1 MINSVLVLCT
11 GNICRSPM
19 AEAVLLLELR
29 EALAGLGDEERAV
42 SVASAGIGALVG
54 QSADAHAL
62 RLMAGRG
69 INIDGHRGRAFT
81 GDMGRKSDLILTMSR
96 SQRHHVERE
105 WPLLQGR
112 VFTFGYFEDADIE
125 DPYRRGESAFRTAL
139 DDIDRGVGRWLPF
152 ILG

>member
-19 AEAVLLLELR
+19 AEAALSLALKSELAR
-29 EALAGLGDEERAV
+29 RGDDARHIDV
-42 SVASAGIGALVG
+42 SSAGVGALVSHG
-54 QSADAHAL
+54 ADAHAL

-69 INIDGHRGRAFT
+69 IDIERHRGRALT
-81 GDMGRKSDLILTMSR
+81 GHMGRTSDLILTMST

-125 DPYRRGESAFRTAL
+125 DPYRQGESAFRKAL
-139 DDIDRGVGRWLPF
+139 DDIDRGIAFWLPL
-152 ILG
+152 IIG